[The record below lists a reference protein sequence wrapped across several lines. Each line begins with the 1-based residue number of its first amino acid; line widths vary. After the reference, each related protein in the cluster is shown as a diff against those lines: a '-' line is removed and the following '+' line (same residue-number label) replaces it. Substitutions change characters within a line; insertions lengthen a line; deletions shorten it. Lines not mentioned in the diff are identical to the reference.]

1 MKAASGRVVLRG
13 VLRLMSELAREL
25 QLPAGFEA
33 TAEAGIP

>member
-25 QLPAGFEA
+25 QFPAESEA
-33 TAEAGIP
+33 TAEAGVP